1 MQCAKTTWRFLSGI
15 GMLVMLVLGIII
27 MAMGIAVGV
36 QAGSPTPAS
45 SMVVALGVFVI
56 LGAIN
61 FTFVRPPDN

>member
-1 MQCAKTTWRFLSGI
+1 
-15 GMLVMLVLGIII
+15 MLVMLVLGIII

-61 FTFVRPPDN
+61 FTYVRPPDN